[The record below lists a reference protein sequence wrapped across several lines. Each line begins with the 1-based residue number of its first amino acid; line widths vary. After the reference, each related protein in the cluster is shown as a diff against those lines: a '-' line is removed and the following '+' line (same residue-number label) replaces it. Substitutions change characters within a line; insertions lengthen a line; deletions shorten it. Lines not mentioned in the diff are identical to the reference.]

1 MDFLSKIFRGDRVIW
16 MIFVFLCAI
25 SIIEVYSASSTL
37 TFKTDYWRPI
47 MRHVMFLLGGLFV
60 VLVVHSCPPKYFS
73 IALLALPFVWFLL
86 VAVKLTGTETNDA
99 TRWLSIGG
107 VTFQPSEL
115 AKICLV
121 GTTAFF
127 LSKYKNTE
135 KNIHYRSILV
145 SAAITCGIILMDNF
159 STAFLLFTV
168 ILMMM
173 FIGQIPLKK
182 LFTIVAIC
190 VFAGGFFVTAIN
202 VIPDKFFKEYWSR
215 PLTWKTRAP
224 VIFDRNAWADQKEA
238 EKNALKN
245 GSYEITDANYQ
256 VTQANIAVAR
266 GGILGKLPGN
276 SRQRDFL
283 PQAYSDFIF
292 AIIIEELG
300 LAGGIFVL
308 LLYVFLFIRAG
319 IIAGRCD
326 RLFPKLLVMG
336 SALTLVLQALSNMAV
351 AVNLIPVTGQPLPLV
366 SRGGTSTLV
375 TCAFFGIILSVSRYE
390 NERGIRREEEISE
403 ELEEQRIADEQQMTE
418 ETELDLRPPKRK
430 LSLQDW

>member
-1 MDFLSKIFRGDRVIW
+1 
-16 MIFVFLCAI
+16 MIFLFLCAI

-47 MRHVMFLLGGLFV
+47 MRHVMFLLVGLGV
-60 VLVVHSCPPKYFS
+60 VLVVHSCKPKYFS
-73 IALLALPFVWFLL
+73 VAILALPLAWFLL
-86 VAVKLTGTETNDA
+86 LATKFTGTETNDA

-107 VTFQPSEL
+107 VTFQPSEF
-115 AKICLV
+115 AKLCLI

-135 KNIHYRSILV
+135 KNVHYRLILF
-145 SAAITCGIILMDNF
+145 SAAITCGIILLDNF
-159 STAFLLFTV
+159 STAFLLFAV
-168 ILMMM
+168 VLMMM
-173 FIGQIPLKK
+173 FIGQIPFKK
-182 LFTIVAIC
+182 LFFIIAFCILVVSLFIGGLFIV
-190 VFAGGFFVTAIN
+190 
-202 VIPDKFFKEYWSR
+202 PDKYFEDHWSR
-215 PLTWKTRAP
+215 PITWKARIHRF
-224 VIFDRNAWADQKEA
+224 V
-238 EKNALKN
+238 EKD
-245 GSYEITDANYQ
+245 EIKDDTYVVTDENYQ

-266 GGILGKLPGN
+266 GGVFGKLPGN

-300 LAGGIFVL
+300 LVGGILVL
-308 LLYVFLFIRAG
+308 ALYVFLFIRAG

-326 RLFPKLLVMG
+326 KLFPKLLVMG
-336 SALTLVLQALSNMAV
+336 CALALVSQALANIAV

-390 NERGIRREEEISE
+390 NERGIQREEEINE
-403 ELEEQRIADEQQMTE
+403 ELEEQKMME
-418 ETELDLRPPKRK
+418 ETEVAIV
-430 LSLQDW
+430 

>member
-1 MDFLSKIFRGDRVIW
+1 MDFLGKIFRGDRVIW

-60 VLVVHSCPPKYFS
+60 VLAVHSCKPKYFS
-73 IALLALPFVWFLL
+73 IALPALPLTWFLL
-86 VAVKLTGTETNDA
+86 AAVKFTGTEVNDA
-99 TRWLSIGG
+99 NRWISIGG

-115 AKICLV
+115 AKLCLI

-135 KNIHYRSILV
+135 KNIHYRLILIF
-145 SAAITCGIILMDNF
+145 AAITCGIILLDNF
-159 STAFLLFTV
+159 STAFLLFAV
-168 ILMMM
+168 VLMMM
-173 FIGQIPLKK
+173 FIGQVPFKK
-182 LFTIVAIC
+182 LFVIVATC
-190 VFAGGFFVTAIN
+190 VFAGGLFVTAIN
-202 VIPDKFFKEYWSR
+202 VIPEKVFQDYWSR

-224 VIFDRNAWADQKEA
+224 AIFDRDTWRAQKES
-238 EKNALKN
+238 EKNALKS
-245 GSYEITDANYQ
+245 GAYEVTDTNYQ

-266 GGILGKLPGN
+266 GRIFGKFPGN

-292 AIIIEELG
+292 AITIEELG

-308 LLYVFLFIRAG
+308 SLYVFLFIRAG

-326 RLFPKLLVMG
+326 KLFPKLLVMG
-336 SALTLVLQALSNMAV
+336 CALTIVLQALANMAV
-351 AVNLIPVTGQPLPLV
+351 AVSLIPVTGQPLPLV

-390 NERGIRREEEISE
+390 NERGIHREEEISE
-403 ELEEQRIADEQQMTE
+403 ELEDQRMADTQKMME
-418 ETELDLRPPKRK
+418 ETDVAIV
-430 LSLQDW
+430 

>member
-47 MRHVMFLLGGLFV
+47 MKHVMFLLGGLFV
-60 VLVVHSCPPKYFS
+60 VLVVHSVRPKYFS
-73 IALLALPFVWFLL
+73 IALLALPLACFLL
-86 VAVKLTGTETNDA
+86 VVTKLTGTETNDA

-107 VTFQPSEL
+107 ISFQPSEF
-115 AKICLV
+115 AKLCLI

-127 LSKYKNTE
+127 LSRYKNTE
-135 KNIHYRSILV
+135 KNIHYRLILI
-145 SAAITCGIILMDNF
+145 SAVITCGIILLDNF
-159 STAFLLFTV
+159 STAFLLFAV
-168 ILMMM
+168 VLMMM
-173 FIGQIPLKK
+173 FIGQIPFKK
-182 LFTIVAIC
+182 LFVIISIC
-190 VFAGGFFVTAIN
+190 VLVGGLFVTAVN
-202 VIPDKFFKEYWSR
+202 VMPDQTFEKYWSR
-215 PLTWKTRAP
+215 PLTWKARAP
-224 VIFDRNAWADQKEA
+224 MPFNFKVWIAQKEA
-238 EKNALKN
+238 NKNEIKDDT
-245 GSYEITDANYQ
+245 YEVTDKNYQ

-266 GGILGKLPGN
+266 GGVFGRLPGN

-300 LAGGIFVL
+300 LVGGILVL
-308 LLYVFLFIRAG
+308 ALYVFLFIRSG

-326 RLFPKLLVMG
+326 KLFPKLLVMG
-336 SALTLVLQALSNMAV
+336 CALVLVSQALANMAV

-390 NERGIRREEEISE
+390 NERGIQREEEINE
-403 ELEEQRIADEQQMTE
+403 ELEEQKMME
-418 ETELDLRPPKRK
+418 ETEIAIV
-430 LSLQDW
+430 

>member
-60 VLVVHSCPPKYFS
+60 VLVVHSCRPKYFS
-73 IALLALPFVWFLL
+73 IALLALPLTWFLL
-86 VAVKLTGTETNDA
+86 IVTKLTGAETNDA

-107 VTFQPSEL
+107 ISFQPSEF
-115 AKICLV
+115 AKICLI

-135 KNIHYRSILV
+135 KDIHYRLILIFTAV
-145 SAAITCGIILMDNF
+145 TCGIILLDNF
-159 STAFLLFTV
+159 STAFLLFAV

-173 FIGQIPLKK
+173 FIGQIPFKK
-182 LFTIVAIC
+182 LFIIIAACIFVIGLFIGALFIVP
-190 VFAGGFFVTAIN
+190 N
-202 VIPDKFFKEYWSR
+202 KFFEDHWSR
-215 PLTWKTRAP
+215 PVTWKAR
-224 VIFDRNAWADQKEA
+224 IHRFIEKE
-238 EKNALKN
+238 EVKDDT
-245 GSYEITDANYQ
+245 YVVTDENYQ

-283 PQAYSDFIF
+283 PQAYSDFIY
-292 AIIIEELG
+292 AIVIEEMG
-300 LAGGIFVL
+300 LIGGIFVL
-308 LLYVFLFIRAG
+308 SLYVFLFIRAG

-326 RLFPKLLVMG
+326 KLFPKLLVMG
-336 SALTLVLQALSNMAV
+336 CALTLVSQALANMAV

-375 TCAFFGIILSVSRYE
+375 TCAFFGIILSVSRFE
-390 NERGIRREEEISE
+390 NERGIQREEEISE
-403 ELEEQRIADEQQMTE
+403 ELDEQKMME
-418 ETELDLRPPKRK
+418 ETDVAIV
-430 LSLQDW
+430 

>member
-47 MRHVMFLLGGLFV
+47 MKHVMFLLVGLAV
-60 VLVVHSCPPKYFS
+60 VLVVHSCKPKYFS
-73 IALLALPFVWFLL
+73 VAILALPLAWLL
-86 VAVKLTGTETNDA
+86 LLATKFTGTEVNDA

-107 VTFQPSEL
+107 VTFQPSEF
-115 AKICLV
+115 AKLCLI

-135 KNIHYRSILV
+135 KDIHYKWILII
-145 SAAITCGIILMDNF
+145 AIITCGIILLDNF
-159 STAFLLFTV
+159 STAFLLFV
-168 ILMMM
+168 VVLMMM
-173 FIGQIPLKK
+173 FIGQIPFKK
-182 LFTIVAIC
+182 LLTIIAVC
-190 VFAGGFFVTAIN
+190 VFAGGLFVAALFL
-202 VIPDKFFKEYWSR
+202 VPEKFYEQHWSR
-215 PLTWKTRAP
+215 PLTWKYRL
-224 VIFDRNAWADQKEA
+224 VHFSDKE
-238 EKNALKN
+238 
-245 GSYEITDANYQ
+245 EIKDDTYIVTDENYQ
-256 VTQANIAVAR
+256 VTQANIAIAR
-266 GGILGKLPGN
+266 GGIVGKLPGN

-300 LAGGIFVL
+300 LVGGIGVL
-308 LLYVFLFIRAG
+308 ALYVFLFIRAG

-326 RLFPKLLVMG
+326 KLFPKLLVMG
-336 SALTLVLQALSNMAV
+336 CALALVLQALANMAV

-375 TCAFFGIILSVSRYE
+375 TCAFFGIILSVSRFE
-390 NERGIRREEEISE
+390 NERGIQREEEISE
-403 ELEEQRIADEQQMTE
+403 ELEEQKMMEEQKAIEGQRIIDEAAIAII
-418 ETELDLRPPKRK
+418 
-430 LSLQDW
+430 

>member
-47 MRHVMFLLGGLFV
+47 MKHVMFLLVGLGI
-60 VLVVHSCPPKYFS
+60 VLLVHSCKPKYFS
-73 IALLALPFVWFLL
+73 LATLALPLIWVLL
-86 VAVKLTGTETNDA
+86 LAAKFTGTEVNDA
-99 TRWLSIGG
+99 NRWVSIGG
-107 VTFQPSEL
+107 ISFQPSEF
-115 AKICLV
+115 AKICLI
-121 GTTAFF
+121 GTVAFF

-135 KNIHYRSILV
+135 QNIHYRLILI
-145 SAAITCGIILMDNF
+145 ATIITCGIILTDNF
-159 STAFLLFTV
+159 STAFLLFAV
-168 ILMMM
+168 VLMMM
-173 FIGQIPLKK
+173 FVGQVPFKK
-182 LFTIVAIC
+182 LSIIIAVC
-190 VFAGGFFVTAIN
+190 VLAGGLFVAALF
-202 VIPDKFFKEYWSR
+202 VVPEKFYETRWSR
-215 PLTWKTRAP
+215 PLTWKYRI
-224 VIFDRNAWADQKEA
+224 VHFFDKSQAKDDT
-238 EKNALKN
+238 
-245 GSYEITDANYQ
+245 YVVTDENYQ

-266 GGILGKLPGN
+266 GGIFGKLPGN

-300 LAGGIFVL
+300 LIGGIVVL
-308 LLYVFLFIRAG
+308 SLYVFLFIRAG

-336 SALTLVLQALSNMAV
+336 CALALVLQALANIAV

-375 TCAFFGIILSVSRYE
+375 TCAFFGIILSVSRFE
-390 NERGIRREEEISE
+390 NERGVQMEEEINE
-403 ELEEQRIADEQQMTE
+403 EMEEEIMLEEQREIERRKMIDEAGIVDIE
-418 ETELDLRPPKRK
+418 
-430 LSLQDW
+430 